1 MRVTIW
7 IRRRR
12 IKMMQASPLNFRRA
26 VMWLGRLILGP
37 IFIYAG
43 YSKAFLPNSH
53 FWPWFFFK
61 FSLSTNIANFAF
73 QVDAFQLLSP
83 WGGAICGAHA
93 PFTEIRWDF

>member
-1 MRVTIW
+1 
-7 IRRRR
+7 
-12 IKMMQASPLNFRRA
+12 MQSSPLNFRRA

-61 FSLSTNIANFAF
+61 FSLSTNIANLRFRLTRLNCFRRREFNLWRIRCRLRRLSSAF
-73 QVDAFQLLSP
+73 S
-83 WGGAICGAHA
+83 C
-93 PFTEIRWDF
+93 